1 MAKKLATAAI
11 LGLMALGQDSM
22 AQVPVQSKPQS
33 PKDAKMELELQRKVD
48 LKFKKGIK
56 YLLRVG
62 NSPKAITDFNGMDQ
76 RIVLKYGGQ
85 DGYFSM
91 NITLSKNLD
100 PAHRNMDYDAAAR
113 GTLVIGTTF
122 RNYLQNYG
130 VKSSG
135 KLVRLTNIMYGS
147 GH

>member
-11 LGLMALGQDSM
+11 FGLMALGQDSM

-33 PKDAKMELELQRKVD
+33 PKDTKMELELQRKVD
-48 LKFKKGIK
+48 VKFKKGIK

-62 NSPKAITDFNGMDQ
+62 NSPKAMTEFNGMDQ

-91 NITLSKNLD
+91 DIKLSKNTD
-100 PAHRNMDYDAAAR
+100 PARRDMDYSAAAS
-113 GTLVIGTTF
+113 GTLVMGKTF

-130 VKSSG
+130 VKPSG
-135 KLVRLTNIMYGS
+135 KLVRLVNITYGS